1 MADIGYGHKLSIG
14 VIDELGDVVFSD
26 YTGVIEMALPSA
38 EYDELDITSFDSPD
52 GTKEFMLGL
61 KDNGAVSITNL
72 WQRGSAIDTL
82 LMAQRGKQAQLR
94 YTFKD
99 ASTETYAV
107 SVKKYDRNLPLDDKT
122 VAVTEFRVS
131 AEIV

>member
-1 MADIGYGHKLSIG
+1 MADIGYGHKLEIG
-14 VIDELGDVVFSD
+14 VIDELGEVVFAD

-72 WQRGSAIDTL
+72 WERGSAIDNL

-99 ASTETYAV
+99 DSTEC
-107 SVKKYDRNLPLDDKT
+107 
-122 VAVTEFRVS
+122 
-131 AEIV
+131 